1 MAATAWYS
9 IPNRTTLGERYET
22 SPPHILASGRGR
34 CRAAGRIVLLL
45 GASLSDDFSA
55 CPSRNRAARDMAKH
69 RLARSGSRSL
79 QKARDRNEPA
89 GNCGRRPGGCGRAH
103 PRRLGVRPYRNCAS
117 RRRSP
122 QRPGHRN
129 LGNANLGFFRLLCD
143 DQEGDHSTCTARR
156 KEGRGA
162 NRDRADQRGDPDFAT
177 GGMPFPC
184 IPSVRR
190 PYSQPRG
197 S

>member
-1 MAATAWYS
+1 MTRFIASAS
-9 IPNRTTLGERYET
+9 ERERHET
-22 SPPHILASGRGR
+22 SPPQVLASGRGR
-34 CRAAGRIVLLL
+34 CRTPGLAALRLV
-45 GASLSDDFSA
+45 ASFSDGFAA

-79 QKARDRNEPA
+79 QKARDRMSLPA
-89 GNCGRRPGGCGRAH
+89 IAVGGPEAAAGLH